1 MKKIVMISLI
11 FISGCSYFSK
21 KSQPQFS
28 GSMTLYYDA
37 VFGKSENYSS
47 SEAKKQ
53 ICQRAALSLFK
64 LMAKKDLNDSFYDD
78 IKSKCPLYIY
88 NIKEK
93 DKKESKDNY
102 KVSFKF
108 DVNLYD
114 IYSDL
119 GDNGNFNKIKPKF
132 LFFVSNEVYDFVV
145 RSGMKS
151 NGFDISFKKYGD
163 DYSPDMFSYI
173 IYSTFSASNI
183 SSSVSNVFFSSASVS
198 IFSIAENK
206 KIVSFSSSAT
216 STLSQNDSYIRL
228 FNDIL
233 SNMDAKKNLF
243 DIKYYE
249 IRFYNITRIA
259 QIENITKILSSGKY
273 KFYIESFN
281 SDYLAV
287 KIVPQSLEPLEQ
299 IASNIIRQ
307 ISDISIES
315 INDENRVLSLS
326 FTESGLKI
334 IS

>member
-1 MKKIVMISLI
+1 MKKIIMISLV

-21 KSQPQFS
+21 KTQPQFS
-28 GSMTLYYDA
+28 DSITLYYDA
-37 VFGKSENYSS
+37 VFDKDTNFSG
-47 SEAKKQ
+47 EAKSQ
-53 ICQRAALSLFK
+53 ICQQASLSLFK
-64 LMAKKDLNDSFYDD
+64 LMAKKELNASFYDD
-78 IKSKCPLYIY
+78 IKSRCSLYIY

-102 KVSFKF
+102 NVSFKF

-114 IYSDL
+114 IYNEL
-119 GDNGNFNKIKPKF
+119 GDNGNFNKMKPKF
-132 LFFVSNEVYDFVV
+132 LFFVNSEAYDYFV
-145 RSGMKS
+145 RSSIKF

-163 DYSPDMFSYI
+163 DYQSDMFDYI
-173 IYSTFSASNI
+173 IYSTISASNI
-183 SSSVSNVFFSSASVS
+183 SSSVSNVFFSSASLS

-228 FNDIL
+228 FNDIF

-273 KFYIESFN
+273 KFYIDSFN